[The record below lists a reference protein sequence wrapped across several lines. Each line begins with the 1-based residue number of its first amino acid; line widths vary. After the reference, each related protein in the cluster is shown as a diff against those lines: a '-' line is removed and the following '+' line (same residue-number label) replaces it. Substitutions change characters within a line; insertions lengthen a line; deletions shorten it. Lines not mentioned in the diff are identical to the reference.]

1 MTIYPAIDLYD
12 NKVVRL
18 DKGDYRKMTEYGA
31 DPLAWGRFFRDCGV
45 DWLHVIDLEGAKT
58 GRPVHLDVLRK
69 LVGLGLQVQYGGGLR
84 DTASIREVLESGASR
99 VLLGS
104 LLLEEEGAPADLY
117 TRFGPAIAPA
127 VDIRLGQVALK
138 GWTKLSGVNA
148 EEFTEKLVAEGFTT
162 FLFTSIERDGTLQG
176 PDLPLYE
183 RLKTRFSGIRFLA
196 AGGISSLDD
205 LYALRQAGTDGAILG
220 KSLYEKRINLPAAL
234 EAMAKC

>member
-1 MTIYPAIDLYD
+1 
-12 NKVVRL
+12 
-18 DKGDYRKMTEYGA
+18 
-31 DPLAWGRFFRDCGV
+31 
-45 DWLHVIDLEGAKT
+45 
-58 GRPVHLDVLRK
+58 
-69 LVGLGLQVQYGGGLR
+69 
-84 DTASIREVLESGASR
+84 
-99 VLLGS
+99 
-104 LLLEEEGAPADLY
+104 LY